1 MKKNNN
7 RLLLSIFLSL
17 LSFQVFSQ
25 DSPVLYT
32 EYKSVLEGKKEPQSE
47 WFSRK
52 DIPADRLV
60 NIIIHQEKTISKDNI
75 DTFIKNIDLLLEQKR
90 MASFTPI
97 LKRTKINALI
107 ISGRYEEALRL
118 IGTGT
123 DEYQLAKIRT
133 LMMLGRYDEALFS
146 YNKIPA
152 SQWSKNEKS
161 LIKFGKEFLFL
172 GHIARVNLAI
182 PMQMQQTFSN
192 EVIKI
197 YLSFNSY
204 RQAYAEYK
212 FMTSKSLTVESKR
225 EHLAFN
231 MNFAH
236 KHKLYLEEVESIE
249 SYLKTFN
256 DTNPVTLKD
265 ITLVNNSTNT
275 LVRLRYELSGYNS
288 LSFAYIE
295 PYLLAQSQA
304 AKIDVKSRE
313 VYLKNR
319 IMLSK
324 ENKDLSYFSDIT
336 ELAVLMKNK
345 SIIVSKFDKKRLS
358 PQIQELLL
366 KGYFSIP
373 MPDDM
378 DVYMASAYLPFI
390 DKCSDVQSLQ
400 LVRALKGDYFV
411 NNNQLNKAYSCF
423 KDIEWNAI
431 KLPNK
436 LKSALVKEQLQVRYL
451 YAKQHNDIPNVIAL
465 SMQSK
470 DGDMVFDATKILIE
484 NSAKSVDLNKVDSAI
499 TQGWMTKAQ
508 IDVVNEMVLADL
520 RNSGNREAL
529 KTRLLKSENKH
540 AFELAWLYAED
551 DNHQKAITY
560 IVKGLTFNKS
570 VDSFTEV
577 KAIRY
582 LDSYYNDIPTKDRQG
597 LSSLRTRYSSI
608 NYLFKLQKIESTLAP
623 GFQLSN
629 RKVIAQVKSLLA
641 HYKTVMK
648 ALSRPMKRAN
658 ETTKLYLEMESTILL
673 SQQLNALSQQTEN
686 TKLSITLNKQ
696 VTKFRQKLKVIYQQI
711 ISEKQQDIYDIRIL
725 KAFQFQLQ
733 LQLQLEKGKTS

>member
-25 DSPVLYT
+25 ASPVLYT
-32 EYKSVLEGKKEPQSE
+32 EYKSVLEGKKEPQPE

-60 NIIIHQEKTISKDNI
+60 NIIIYQEKTISKDNV
-75 DTFIKNIDLLLEQKR
+75 DTFIKNIDLLLNQKR
-90 MASFTPI
+90 MASFTSI
-97 LKRTKINALI
+97 LIRSKINALI
-107 ISGRYEEALRL
+107 ISGRYEEALSIIDTG

-146 YNKIPA
+146 YNNISA

-172 GHIARVNLAI
+172 GHIERVNLLI
-182 PMQMQQTFSN
+182 PMQMQQKFSD

-212 FMTSKSLTVESKR
+212 FMASKSLTVESKR

-249 SYLKTFN
+249 SYLKTF
-256 DTNPVTLKD
+256 DDAYPVTLKD
-265 ITLVNNSTNT
+265 LTLVNDSTNT

-304 AKIDVKSRE
+304 AKIDIKSRE
-313 VYLKNR
+313 MYLKNR
-319 IMLSK
+319 IML
-324 ENKDLSYFSDIT
+324 NKDNKGLSYFSDIT

-345 SIIVSKFDKKRLS
+345 SIIVSKFDKKQLS
-358 PQIQELLL
+358 SQIQELLL
-366 KGYFSIP
+366 KGYFSIL

-423 KDIEWNAI
+423 KDIEWNTI
-431 KLPNK
+431 QLPNK

-451 YAKQHNDIPNVIAL
+451 YAKQQNDIPNVIAL

-484 NSAKSVDLNKVDSAI
+484 NSAKSVDLNTVDSAI

-520 RNSGNREAL
+520 RNSGNKEAL
-529 KTRLLKSENKH
+529 KTRLLKSENEH
-540 AFELAWLYAED
+540 AFELAWLYADD
-551 DNHQKAITY
+551 DNYQKAIRF
-560 IVKGLTFNKS
+560 IIKGLKSNQS

-582 LDSYYNDIPTKDRQG
+582 LDSHYSAISKEELQR
-597 LSSLRTRYSSI
+597 LSALQSHYLSI
-608 NYLFKLQKIESTLAP
+608 KYLFNLQDIEKTLVK

-629 RKVIAQVKSLLA
+629 EKVMIQVKSLLA
-641 HYKTVMK
+641 HYKAIMK
-648 ALSRPMKRAN
+648 ALNRPMKRAN
-658 ETTKLYLEMESTILL
+658 DTAKLYLEMKSTVLL
-673 SQQLNALSQQTEN
+673 SQQLNALAQQTEN
-686 TKLSITLNKQ
+686 TKLSMVLEKQ
-696 VTKFRQKLKVIYQQI
+696 VAKFMQKLNVIYKQVM
-711 ISEKQQDIYDIRIL
+711 SEKQQNIYDVRVL
-725 KAFQFQLQ
+725 QAFQLQ
-733 LQLQLEKGKTS
+733 LQLKKGKTS